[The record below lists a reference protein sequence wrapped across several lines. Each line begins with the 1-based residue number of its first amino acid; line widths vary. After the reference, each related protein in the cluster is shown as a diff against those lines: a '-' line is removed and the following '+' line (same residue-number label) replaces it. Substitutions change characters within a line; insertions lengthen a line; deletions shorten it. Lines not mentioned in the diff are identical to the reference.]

1 MPEFPTNL
9 IFKDAGQ
16 LETLTEHRPVSLY
29 VPSLIRRCSPLLFSF
44 CLHNRVRQVRQPG
57 CTLCLPLSPSNR
69 STLGVLA
76 TVSLNTVLLDS
87 DRLLT
92 HCFPLLRPCGN
103 QVRRGLHNTIQERKR
118 KKWIPLHTWTNI
130 HTPWEHS
137 IELSVFRS
145 LNASPRHP
153 KRWTMGASP
162 LILNLHKLTSQIED
176 SPKGNAHFEK

>member
-1 MPEFPTNL
+1 MDVFILPEFPTNL

-103 QVRRGLHNTIQERKR
+103 QVRRGLRNTIQE
-118 KKWIPLHTWTNI
+118 KKERSGSHCTHGRTFTLLGSTPLNC
-130 HTPWEHS
+130 
-137 IELSVFRS
+137 LS
-145 LNASPRHP
+145 L
-153 KRWTMGASP
+153 G
-162 LILNLHKLTSQIED
+162 L
-176 SPKGNAHFEK
+176 